1 MTLRSS
7 QLNRWDEKRTET
19 HNLRKSIRGTFFL
32 PFPRGGKGCEIWYCT
47 VRFTVSLRL

>member
-1 MTLRSS
+1 MKNEQKLTIFES
-7 QLNRWDEKRTET
+7 QYVER
-19 HNLRKSIRGTFFL
+19 FFL